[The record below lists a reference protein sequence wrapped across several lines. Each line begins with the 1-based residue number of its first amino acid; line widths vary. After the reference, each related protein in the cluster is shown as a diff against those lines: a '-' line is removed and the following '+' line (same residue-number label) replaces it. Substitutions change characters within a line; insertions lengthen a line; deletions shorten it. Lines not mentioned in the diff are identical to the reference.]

1 VRRAALALLLAL
13 LVSGCGS
20 GGGPWVRYLN
30 ITLPAGVEANGKRA
44 ERQGGA
50 DPDAGEPIFRLRP
63 REGESIAYAV
73 AVRNLTDREITV
85 TGVVADEDRDGAF
98 VPDAVQEPVRIPPRG
113 RASVAVRGTVHGCQ
127 YGGQTVPLAGPELKM
142 RDAEGEETTQQLPLD
157 VVVELIVEGCR

>member
-1 VRRAALALLLAL
+1 VRRAALALLLAFV
-13 LVSGCGS
+13 VSGCG

-30 ITLPAGVEANGKRA
+30 ITLPAGVEATGKRP

-50 DPDAGEPIFRLRP
+50 DPDAGEQIFRLRP

-98 VPDAVQEPVRIPPRG
+98 VPDAVQEPVTIPPRG

-127 YGGQTVPLAGPELKM
+127 YGGQSVRLAGPELKM
-142 RDAEGEETTQQLPLD
+142 RDAEGEETTQQLALD
-157 VVVELIVEGCR
+157 VVVELIVEGC